1 MQQKPRIAAVL
12 GPTASGKTA
21 LAAALAQAFD
31 GEVISADSMQ
41 IYEGMDIA
49 TAKPT
54 VKEMGGVPHHLIG
67 YVRPDE
73 PYSLGRYLADAGAAA
88 ADILARGRLPI
99 LCGGTGL
106 YLDTFLD
113 NRDIGAVGEDPAV
126 RAELTALAAGKGG
139 EYLLSLLRE
148 CDPEAAASLHPNN
161 LPRII
166 RALEVC
172 RTAGMTMT
180 ELQRRSR
187 ETEPLYDSLRIGIT
201 CRDRQNLYDRI
212 DRRVDRMLAQGLL
225 AEAERFLDADIRTS
239 AQAIGYKELFPYLR
253 GECSLEEAVFSLKQA
268 TRRYAKRQLTWFKRD
283 GRVYW
288 LYSDEQGEAG
298 VLAEAKKLLN
308 AFLNGENL
316 EKPALLD
323 GFPGKV
329 RKIFR

>member
-1 MQQKPRIAAVL
+1 MQEKPRIAAVL

-21 LAAALAQAFD
+21 LAVALAQAFD
-31 GEVISADSMQ
+31 GEVVSADSMQ

-54 VKEMGGVPHHLIG
+54 AEEMAGVPHHLIG

-73 PYSLGRYLADAGAAA
+73 PYSLGRYLSDAGAAVEG
-88 ADILARGRLPI
+88 ILARGKLPI

-113 NRDIGAVGEDPAV
+113 NRDIGETGGDPAV
-126 RAELTALAAGKGG
+126 RAELSALAAERGG
-139 EYLLSLLRE
+139 AHLLSLLAE

-166 RALEVC
+166 RALEIC

-187 ETEPLYDSLRIGIT
+187 ETRPRYACLRIGLT
-201 CRDRQNLYDRI
+201 CRDRQVLYDRI
-212 DRRVDRMLAQGLL
+212 NRRVDRMFEQGLL
-225 AEAERFLDADIRTS
+225 EEARRFLGADTGTS
-239 AQAIGYKELFPYLR
+239 AQAIGYKELFPCLR
-253 GECSLEEAVFSLKQA
+253 GEISLEEAAEALKQA
-268 TRRYAKRQLTWFKRD
+268 TRRYAKRQLTWFRKD
-283 GRVYW
+283 GRIHWIYP
-288 LYSDEQGEAG
+288 DELGSEGA
-298 VLAEAKKLLN
+298 LARAKTLLQS
-308 AFLNGENL
+308 FLNGENL

-323 GFPGKV
+323 ENPGKT
-329 RKIFR
+329 RKIFC